1 MTRVVL
7 DHTAMGPQRVCAGVY
22 EQGARCST
30 KTAYVVQRTPLIS
43 FREALPMTP
52 FRRNKLYRMAKN
64 GEIPGARKLG
74 GTWQFHREK
83 LLAWLDCRAP

>member
-1 MTRVVL
+1 
-7 DHTAMGPQRVCAGVY
+7 
-22 EQGARCST
+22 
-30 KTAYVVQRTPLIS
+30 
-43 FREALPMTP
+43 MTP

-74 GTWQFHREK
+74 GTWQFHRET